1 VVDGRHNEQ
10 FWAGARDVRRQV
22 QLGLLL
28 RNGIHG
34 VDLEQMGVVVQEHGL
49 EMECLAA
56 N

>member
-1 VVDGRHNEQ
+1 VADGRHSEQ
-10 FWAGARDVRRQV
+10 FWAGARDAHRQV

-34 VDLEQMGVVVQEHGL
+34 VDLGQMGVAVL
-49 EMECLAA
+49 ERDPETEGLAA